1 MTFDLFTI
9 SAVVSSL
16 GNRVNLSS
24 LLNAGALQ
32 DIANIIGLPVEPVRV
47 ALTKLQKKKMA
58 RINKEVNKRY
68 EERKLSERF
77 RAEQQRKVLVQN
89 RESDKDLDGPRHK
102 PGKGR
107 ANGMD
112 N

>member
-1 MTFDLFTI
+1 MKKLTDSQADQAWELLMTLHYNTDK
-9 SAVVSSL
+9 
-16 GNRVNLSS
+16 
-24 LLNAGALQ
+24 
-32 DIANIIGLPVEPVRV
+32 DIANILGLPVEPVRV
-47 ALTKLQKKKMA
+47 ALTKLQGKKMA

-89 RESDKDLDGPRHK
+89 REGNKNLDGPRHK

-107 ANGMD
+107 TNGMD